1 MEDDEWKKFYFCIYK
16 WGEIWDIVSRSR
28 EWSQEKPERNEM
40 KYLYTITFTAFSPY
54 YNANFEYQ
62 MSVIDKN
69 GNLGQRAL
77 LNRIEKYDGR
87 RPSDSITR
95 IECVCYAN

>member
-1 MEDDEWKKFYFCIYK
+1 MEEKAKNVLLLSLQIR
-16 WGEIWDIVSRSR
+16 WDMGYCFQI
-28 EWSQEKPERNEM
+28 EGMTQDKPEINEM

-54 YNANFEYQ
+54 YNAHFEYQ

-95 IECVCYAN
+95 IECACYAN